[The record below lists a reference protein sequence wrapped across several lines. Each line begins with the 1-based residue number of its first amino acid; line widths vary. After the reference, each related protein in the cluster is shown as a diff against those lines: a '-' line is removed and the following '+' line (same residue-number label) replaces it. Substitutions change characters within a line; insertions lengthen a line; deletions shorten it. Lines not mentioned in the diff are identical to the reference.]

1 MAPRI
6 GECLPEILELKVALV
21 FVEFEPMV
29 VVVPFLVESE
39 LFHGGVVEDRWLE
52 TQTVSFLVA
61 FSLIALSVAVRAHRR
76 VPKAWLLP
84 VAPRPPRPLVSP
96 APRAFQALAGPGGGR
111 AVGSSPSPQC
121 SYTCSA
127 ASTTSYEPTTPRRAV
142 RLTEEAVPQGAGRL
156 LLDEGC

>member
-21 FVEFEPMV
+21 LVEFEPMV

-39 LFHGGVVEDRWLE
+39 LFHGGVVEDRWL
-52 TQTVSFLVA
+52 
-61 FSLIALSVAVRAHRR
+61 SVASRAHRLNQGL
-76 VPKAWLLP
+76 AT
-84 VAPRPPRPLVSP
+84 ADCAAAAVS
-96 APRAFQALAGPGGGR
+96 PRAFQALAGPGGGR